1 MTERKG
7 NNSIKLIA
15 LNIVIAL
22 LITMLPISAGAEALA
37 YTPEFNYQKSLI
49 INGVEYD
56 ASKNCEGK
64 NWKFYVSYNR
74 SDTLVLNG
82 AFLESVYANFNLS
95 IRLTGR
101 GRTNYICNNNGY
113 GVYVAGSLYI
123 STIYCEEEFYPKDE
137 SIYERPEG
145 YFSGSEGYPAIFC
158 SSTVSIEPF
167 VTVIGN
173 KTKAIEANKVESSG
187 GDIYVGNSP
196 ADAKIGDYTNQP
208 YVRTDLWELC
218 YSITLDGNE
227 GKNADN
233 KNNYSFTYA
242 SASPVV
248 LDLYQ
253 YSDTFSNGDKRLLG
267 WHDSRGAFCKYGQY
281 ALFDKYYGTTTLTAY
296 WESANNKAVILNNY
310 YCSYYDS
317 INHIMLDGETVTE
330 AVSYGDTFTLPEPTR
345 IGYKFDGWLTED
357 GELLPAGRVITVTDI
372 VELTAQ
378 YSEQYEK
385 YIIIDGQAYNA
396 LQSPSGNDWSSY
408 YDSYNNVLRITLDNY
423 NGGAIYSNVDL
434 QIICSDSSAITG
446 TEYGVYSTE
455 NVEISGCYH
464 FFYRPNQ
471 MLIVRGGANHS
482 AVFSGGVIR
491 YGGNLTAIGDSA
503 PALAATGEIKE
514 NYDWPFRTF
523 VGTSVNDAAIGQYT
537 DQSYLNTR
545 LIEYRVEFN
554 GNGGKD
560 SAGNSSKT
568 VIADGTPGW
577 LYLYD
582 YAKTFTNG
590 SKLFLGWTDNGKWTG
605 KYYRTDEEYY
615 MNTGWINESG
625 LSYSESLYAMWEDP
639 THKGVVLHNYHD
651 EQHGGVDF
659 HSNGDDVTRMVSKG
673 GSFTLPDQV
682 VGGYKFLG
690 WRDDSSSKLYPAG
703 TVITVT
709 NSMSFTA
716 EFKAQTITIDGEEY
730 DATKDW
736 GSRSKGW
743 YYFAGGSR
751 SQINVYSNYSG
762 KPIYV
767 NSDVRLILRGDVC
780 GTSGIPAISIDGDLE
795 IEANA
800 EDLFDISVKGGTDA
814 PAIKATGA
822 IKIVVIN
829 SDRKVIVRS
838 GGSDIPAIEST
849 SLSLNYVYNDDSDVI
864 AAGTDEDHLNLLPS
878 YSNEPYV
885 ELYNGPFR
893 IKRSGLIE
901 APAAPERSKYSFVGW
916 REATNA
922 SVSSANNVWYMPGD
936 TVEAGDGLELEACY
950 VKNQEERAVIFDGQE
965 LRTASGS
972 RYYVQFIPVEDAA
985 SFVMPECPFDL
996 TSAVFTGYKAEDGSK
1011 VYLPG
1016 DSYDVQQ
1023 AKVHRLYVQHLNAY
1037 KAKLADGVELRCI
1050 PDNKTIEIIISK
1062 DFCTENGVSFAVAA
1076 SYYGAKAYK
1085 NALAAFDGENDLNLS
1100 FTYSGSDAP
1109 ICRVFFLDSAF
1120 RPVCKNLTHEI
1131 VE

>member
-22 LITMLPISAGAEALA
+22 LITMLPISAGAANPA

-56 ASKNCEGK
+56 AS
-64 NWKFYVSYNR
+64 VSR
-74 SDTLVLNG
+74 SGNG
-82 AFLESVYANFNLS
+82 WS
-95 IRLTGR
+95 
-101 GRTNYICNNNGY
+101 
-113 GVYVAGSLYI
+113 
-123 STIYCEEEFYPKDE
+123 
-137 SIYERPEG
+137 
-145 YFSGSEGYPAIFC
+145 
-158 SSTVSIEPF
+158 
-167 VTVIGN
+167 
-173 KTKAIEANKVESSG
+173 
-187 GDIYVGNSP
+187 
-196 ADAKIGDYTNQP
+196 
-208 YVRTDLWELC
+208 
-218 YSITLDGNE
+218 
-227 GKNADN
+227 
-233 KNNYSFTYA
+233 
-242 SASPVV
+242 
-248 LDLYQ
+248 
-253 YSDTFSNGDKRLLG
+253 
-267 WHDSRGAFCKYGQY
+267 
-281 ALFDKYYGTTTLTAY
+281 
-296 WESANNKAVILNNY
+296 
-310 YCSYYDS
+310 SYYDS
-317 INHIMLDGETVTE
+317 DNNVLRLTIDNYSGGAIYSNVDLEIRCADSSTITSSNYGVYSTGDVFLNGPYSSSNLLEVRGGSNHSAAYAEGQLLYGGNLTAIGDNSAALAAKGGVGLRTFWPSRILVGSSADDAAEGNYTDQRYLNIKLIEYKIDLQGNGGVDPAGNSGKTVIAYGTPGWLYLYDFAKTYTNGEKLFLGWTDNGQWTGNYYETDGELQMDDNVWKYNSSTVVSSATLYAMWEDSSHKGIVLNNYHGYNSTPRVSSAYHSGDTVTRM
-330 AVSYGDTFTLPEPTR
+330 AQTGAKFTLPDQAVG
-345 IGYKFDGWLTED
+345 GYKFLGWRDDSSSKLY
-357 GELLPAGRVITVTDI
+357 PAGTAITVTKTMSF
-372 VELTAQ
+372 TAEFEEFQ
-378 YSEQYEK
+378 ANV
-385 YIIIDGQAYNA
+385 IIDGLEYNA
-396 LQSPSGNDWSSY
+396 LQSQSGSGWSTY
-408 YDSYNNVLRITLDNY
+408 YDSYNNVLQIKLDNY

-446 TEYGVYSTE
+446 IEYGVYSTG
-455 NVEISGCYH
+455 NVEISGCYYYS
-464 FFYRPNQ
+464 YRPNQ

-730 DATKDW
+730 DATKNW
-736 GSRSKGW
+736 GSYDKGW

-751 SQINVYSNYSG
+751 SQIDVYSNYSG

-767 NSDVRLILRGDVC
+767 NSDVLLILRGDVC

-800 EDLFDISVKGGTDA
+800 QDLFDISVKGGTDA

-972 RYYVQFIPVEDAA
+972 RYYVQLIPVEDAA

-1109 ICRVFFLDSAF
+1109 ICKVFFLDSAF